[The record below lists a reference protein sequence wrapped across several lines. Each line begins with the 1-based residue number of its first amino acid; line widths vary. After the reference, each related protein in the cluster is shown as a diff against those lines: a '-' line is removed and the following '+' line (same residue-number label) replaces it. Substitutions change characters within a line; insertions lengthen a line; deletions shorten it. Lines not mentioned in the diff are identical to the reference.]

1 MDNKILLQNLAEAL
15 AARTGMTKRK
25 ADTFVRAFF
34 DLAEEGLTTESI
46 LKIKGFATFKIVT
59 VSDRESVNINTGE
72 RFQIIGHE
80 KISFLPDNAFKELVN
95 RPFNHFTTIN
105 LDDDFDISELDS
117 VTDAIIVAV
126 LGLVGTLA
134 GSYLANRKSAALV
147 AYRLEQLEQKV
158 NKHNNLIERTYALEE
173 SVALMDERVKVAN
186 HRIADLE
193 KVHRIG
199 QDGMSGKETI

>member
-1 MDNKILLQNLAEAL
+1 
-15 AARTGMTKRK
+15 MT
-25 ADTFVRAFF
+25 
-34 DLAEEGLTTESI
+34 E
-46 LKIKGFATFKIVT
+46 
-59 VSDRESVNINTGE
+59 
-72 RFQIIGHE
+72 
-80 KISFLPDNAFKELVN
+80 
-95 RPFNHFTTIN
+95 
-105 LDDDFDISELDS
+105 
-117 VTDAIIVAV
+117 AIIVAV

-193 KVHRIG
+193 KHIR
-199 QDGMSGKETI
+199 